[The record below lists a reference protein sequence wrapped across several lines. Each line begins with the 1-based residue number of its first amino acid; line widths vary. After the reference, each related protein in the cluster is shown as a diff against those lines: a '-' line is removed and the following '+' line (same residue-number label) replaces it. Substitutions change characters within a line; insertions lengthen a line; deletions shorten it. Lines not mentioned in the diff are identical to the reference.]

1 MSILSFTNVS
11 KSYGDKILFHGATF
25 SLMPGRKVA
34 LFGDNGSGK
43 STLIKIIVGIEE
55 ADSGKIIFSNSVKIG
70 YLDQI
75 TNEQGSIFDYMLNGN
90 KDLLA
95 IEFEMENC
103 SNPDKLAELYDK
115 FEKNG
120 GNSYKS
126 TIREVLSAFGFAE
139 SEWKRDVSTLSG
151 GELERL
157 KLARLLSS
165 DANLLVLD
173 EPTNYL
179 DIIMIEWLEQFLKNT
194 DKTVLFVSHDRKI
207 LENVAEEI
215 LYIANKTVTHYKMG
229 FKKFIDIYQKNL
241 DLILTRKERLEEEK
255 VRLLEFID
263 RYRAGI
269 KSKQVHS
276 RMNNLKKV
284 EEELKNYQF
293 EWRNID
299 FNFIKKREENYE
311 VVRGENIILGYGDM
325 VLTKKFSFTVY
336 KGEKVALIGRNGSGK
351 STLLKSICGKESI
364 KSGTLILGDRVEFGY
379 FEQIYRE
386 KLDKTVFEELIDI
399 DVDMSFNDIYNILP
413 RFGMGYE
420 YLNRK
425 LFSLSGGELSKIS
438 LIKLYF
444 LKPNLLILD
453 EPTNHLDYETVEV
466 LKNALI
472 NYNGTILMVSHDRY
486 FMEGLVDKF
495 IFFDNGEV
503 SVTDYYPLLKDSS
516 KEKYSRDIKD
526 GRSERSVR
534 KKVDR
539 YKINAMEKSIFELE
553 NYLNSLY
560 KDRDSCNSNWE
571 KLEEYNK
578 KIEEVENELLNKY
591 DEMEKLKQEER

>member
-11 KSYGDKILFHGATF
+11 KSYGDKLLFQGATF
-25 SLMPGRKVA
+25 SLMQGKKVA

-43 STLIKIIVGIEE
+43 STIVKILVGIEE
-55 ADSGKIIFSNSVKIG
+55 ADSGKIIISNSVKIG

-75 TNEQGSIFDYMLNGN
+75 TNEHGTIFDYMLNGN
-90 KDLLA
+90 KELLA
-95 IEFEMENC
+95 IEIEMENC
-103 SNPDKLAELYDK
+103 ENPAKLTELYDE
-115 FEKNG
+115 FEKKG
-120 GNSYKS
+120 GNFYKS
-126 TIREVLSAFGFAE
+126 TIREVLSAFGFRE
-139 SEWKRDVSTLSG
+139 SEWGRDVSILSG

-207 LENVAEEI
+207 LENIAEEI
-215 LYIANKTVTHYKMG
+215 LYISNKTITHYKMG
-229 FKKFIDIYQKNL
+229 LKKFIDVYQKNM
-241 DLILTRKERLEEEK
+241 DLLLTRKERLEEEK
-255 VRLLEFID
+255 IRLMEFID
-263 RYRAGI
+263 KYRAGI
-269 KSKQVHS
+269 KSKQVNS

-293 EWRNID
+293 EWRNVD
-299 FNFIKKREENYE
+299 FSFRKKREENYE
-311 VVRGENIILGYGDM
+311 VVRGEDIILGYGDTI
-325 VLTKKFSFTVY
+325 LTKKFSFTVY
-336 KGEKVALIGRNGSGK
+336 KGEKVALIGKNGSGK
-351 STLLKSICGKESI
+351 STLLKSICGIESI
-364 KSGTLILGDRVEFGY
+364 MSGKLILGDRVEFGY

-386 KLDKTVFEELIDI
+386 NLDKTVFEELIDI
-399 DVDMSFNDIYNILP
+399 DVEMTFDDIYNILP

-444 LKPNLLILD
+444 LKPNLLVLD

-466 LKNALI
+466 LKNALV
-472 NYNGTILMVSHDRY
+472 NYNGTIIMVSHDRY
-486 FMEGLVDKF
+486 FMERLVDKF

-503 SVTDYYPLLKDSS
+503 SVTQYYPLLKDGL
-516 KEKYSRDIKD
+516 KEKSVGDISSGKV
-526 GRSERSVR
+526 ERSVR
-534 KKVDR
+534 KKVDK
-539 YKINAMEKSIFELE
+539 YKINALEKSIFELE

-560 KDRDSCNSNWE
+560 KDRDSCRSDWE
-571 KLEEYNK
+571 KLDQCNK
-578 KIEEVENELLNKY
+578 KIEEVENELLDKY
-591 DEMEKLKQEER
+591 AEMENLNQEER